1 MTGSE
6 PAHASRTEP
15 RRGGLEVWAP
25 SVTPPI
31 GIDLTDAATMP
42 PKLDASAW
50 PGVPGRPAWSSTML
64 SATMSIRETNSA
76 RSA

>member
-31 GIDLTDAATMP
+31 GIDLTDEQARLHTEAF
-42 PKLDASAW
+42 DQSQDEI
-50 PGVPGRPAWSSTML
+50 GRAHV
-64 SATMSIRETNSA
+64 
-76 RSA
+76 